1 MSKNKKALDTIL
13 NSARDGRIEDIKE
26 YLSQK
31 KNINASGPDGRTL
44 LINAAANH
52 HSALVK
58 LLLVAGADV
67 SVATNSG
74 KTVLN
79 YALFSSFSYSVGGKK
94 GDSSALETVKLLLNQ
109 RCSVSA
115 VDISFGILFHDS
127 SVLNLLLKRVSQNKK
142 ILIDAIDYATKEAFE
157 YADDEIRYEKNLG
170 LVRACLKTAKK

>member
-1 MSKNKKALDTIL
+1 MSKKKKSLSLILD
-13 NSARDGRIEDIKE
+13 SARDGRIEEIKE

-94 GDSSALETVKLLLNQ
+94 GDSSAVETVKLLLEQ
-109 RCSVSA
+109 RCDVSML
-115 VDISFGILFHDS
+115 DISFGILFHDS
-127 SVLNLLLKRVSQNKK
+127 SVLNLLLKKVSKKK
-142 ILIDAIDYATKEAFE
+142 ILSEAIDYATKEAFE
-157 YADDEIRYEKNLG
+157 YADDEIRLEKNLS
-170 LVRACLKTAKK
+170 LVRACLKSAK